1 MIKILM
7 LQNDRRME
15 KGRDG
20 EEKRERG
27 MGGQREGKMAGVKG
41 GTGVN
46 GGRIEGWRKEKER

>member
-20 EEKRERG
+20 EEKEKRERG
-27 MGGQREGKMAGVKG
+27 MEGQREGKMAGVKG

-46 GGRIEGWRKEKER
+46 GGRKGEMEEG

>member
-20 EEKRERG
+20 EEKEKRERG
-27 MGGQREGKMAGVKG
+27 MEGQREGNMAGVKG

-46 GGRIEGWRKEKER
+46 GGRKGEMEGG

>member
-27 MGGQREGKMAGVKG
+27 MEGQREGKMAGVKG

-46 GGRIEGWRKEKER
+46 GGRKGEMEEG